1 MVTVPPETP
10 VSTPA
15 VPMVAI
21 AVFALLH
28 APPVD
33 ISLSVVLLPAHGV
46 TDPVIAAGN
55 GLTVATTVTLHPEG

>member
-1 MVTVPPETP
+1 
-10 VSTPA
+10 
-15 VPMVAI
+15 MVAI